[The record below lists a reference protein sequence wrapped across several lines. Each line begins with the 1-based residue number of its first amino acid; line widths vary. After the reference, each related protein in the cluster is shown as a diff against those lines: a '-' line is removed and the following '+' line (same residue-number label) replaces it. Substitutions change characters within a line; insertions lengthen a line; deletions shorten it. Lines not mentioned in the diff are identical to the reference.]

1 MKSFRKILSISLV
14 VLMLLSTVVV
24 GTVSASAADTIEL
37 YCRCTQSWWTKNES
51 GADAAIGVHY
61 WGGSSETTWP

>member
-1 MKSFRKILSISLV
+1 MKSFRKLTSILLA

-24 GTVSASAADTIEL
+24 GAVTVSAAGTTEL
-37 YCRCTQSWWTKNES
+37 YCKCTQSWWT
-51 GADAAIGVHY
+51 ADDAAIGVHY